1 MKDIKTKP
9 SKMILQRAKDEI
21 DPLSEKTFFDLSRVY
36 QCELVIKQILN
47 YLDDLYENKTR

>member
-1 MKDIKTKP
+1 MRAIKTKP

-21 DPLSEKTFFDLSRVY
+21 DPLSDKTFFELSTVY